1 MKKKDYRYFYNHL
14 NQWLDELSRNIDC
27 NLENLEKID
36 EQLADPVDRA
46 SQSVERNYSERF
58 CNRRNL
64 LIRKIEQALR
74 DIEEGTYGICDQC
87 GEDIAIKRLRA
98 RPVTRYCIECK
109 TRMENYERLVGS

>member
-1 MKKKDYRYFYNHL
+1 MQKKDFKYFKDHL
-14 NQWLDELSRNIDC
+14 EQWLAELSRSSDC
-27 NLENLEKID
+27 NFENLEKID
-36 EQLADPVDRA
+36 EQLPDPVDRA

-64 LIRKIEQALR
+64 LIRKIEQSLQ
-74 DIEEGTYGICDQC
+74 DIEDGTFGICEKC
-87 GEDIAIKRLRA
+87 GEDIAIKRLKA